1 MHAYGKMY
9 WLAERNQILSFEFEK
24 DKLEWSSTRSSSSS
38 QLFLINLRG
47 SLALVDVFLNMKV
60 EIYMHG
66 CTKKTSTGRAKDYSM
81 NLGLGRRYS
90 TGDAYSVG
98 AWEHGIYICNDSTF

>member
-1 MHAYGKMY
+1 MEKCIGWQSETRYS
-9 WLAERNQILSFEFEK
+9 LSNSRK
-24 DKLEWSSTRSSSSS
+24 TSWNGVVLDPHPHC

-60 EIYMHG
+60 EICMG
-66 CTKKTSTGRAKDYSM
+66 VQRKQVLGAKDYSM
-81 NLGLGRRYS
+81 NLGLGRRYG